1 MDKKGLLLG
10 LILLIQVPPY
20 IIQSRCEHRVTDNSL
35 SERTVTRAAADM
47 NAKFVFVVLLALQVS
62 VALCDLPAP
71 DEDLVVKYDEMK
83 ATFKRRLENL
93 WGKMQAAA
101 ADNPNA
107 QAAKDAIANNEKVGT
122 AREVFSAIGD
132 EVAPVVDK
140 ARTGLLSVYSYYL
153 RPHVGETLQQ
163 SIDKIKSVLDQVMPA
178 DN

>member
-35 SERTVTRAAADM
+35 SERTVTRAAA
-47 NAKFVFVVLLALQVS
+47 VS